1 MAGRLTI
8 VATIFLPLTFA
19 TGFFG
24 MNFGWLVN
32 HIDSLE
38 AFLVFGVGGMV
49 MPLVDRR
56 RPARPRGVLR
66 TATLTRESIL

>member
-24 MNFGWLVN
+24 MNFGWLVH

-38 AFLVFGVGGMV
+38 AFLVFGVGGWSRRSSS
-49 MPLVDRR
+49 PLSCSSARGTSDRR
-56 RPARPRGVLR
+56 R
-66 TATLTRESIL
+66 